1 MVNVFYTKAN
11 YFQFEY
17 SLVIHNSQFCG
28 HRKKWTLVED
38 ETTSDSI
45 TAEPEKQNWSLA
57 V

>member
-28 HRKKWTLVED
+28 HRRKWTLVED